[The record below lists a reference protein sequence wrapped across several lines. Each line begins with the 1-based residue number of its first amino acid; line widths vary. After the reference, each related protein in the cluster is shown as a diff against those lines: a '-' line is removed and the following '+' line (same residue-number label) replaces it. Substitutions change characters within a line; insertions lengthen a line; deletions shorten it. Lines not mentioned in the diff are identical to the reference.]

1 MKRALP
7 PPSASGVKGAARPRP
22 AAAAPSDRCDAVA
35 GGAGPLSGRSCLC
48 ARSWGAGTRKARPPR
63 EKVPPAG
70 AWGRGVAGRGEVC
83 RGERPAA
90 ERGSTRG
97 AGGAGW
103 APRARRLEGAR
114 EGIGRAT
121 RVGDRRRGRGALR
134 EPTGARVV
142 GGEPTFV
149 KGGGASAPLPMRS
162 GRFTEPVSAC
172 LHSPKTWALSSG
184 DGSETR

>member
-1 MKRALP
+1 M
-7 PPSASGVKGAARPRP
+7 
-22 AAAAPSDRCDAVA
+22 
-35 GGAGPLSGRSCLC
+35 
-48 ARSWGAGTRKARPPR
+48 
-63 EKVPPAG
+63 
-70 AWGRGVAGRGEVC
+70 AGRGDGGLQ
-83 RGERPAA
+83 GERPAA
-90 ERGSTRG
+90 ERGGTRG
-97 AGGAGW
+97 AGVAGW

-121 RVGDRRRGRGALR
+121 EVQDRRRGRGELR
-134 EPTGARVV
+134 EPTRARVV